1 MAATT
6 LTTESQAA
14 VVQPQRGARGVLTR
28 AGWNLADQALSSF
41 TNAAL
46 SILIARSVDAYAFG
60 AFAVCFTIYSLVL
73 GCARSLVFEPLA
85 VRYSDAPAA
94 EFRAARRNALAA
106 STLIG
111 IAVGVVVLAAASVQ
125 TPAVRDPLIAL
136 ALTLPGLMLQ
146 DALRLAFIAEG
157 RPRAAAVNDLVWGVL
172 QLGAAAALL
181 LTDVPS
187 ATLFVLTW
195 GAAAGVAALD
205 GLVRARTRPAF
216 ATAIGWLR
224 AHLDISRFFVAEY
237 LAIMG
242 AFQIAILLVGVIGA
256 VDDVG
261 SLRAAQVLLGP
272 LNILMFAIV
281 SFSIPELVRRKSE
294 PIKRLVLYTLGL
306 SAFLFLGTL
315 VWSGLLLLL
324 PDATGRQLLGD
335 AWQGGREVLPAMA
348 VTMAG
353 IGAAIGAACML
364 RALGAVRETF
374 RQSLLLAPLLLGFGT
389 VGAWQGGAEGAAIGF
404 AIAQWIPV
412 PLWWVR
418 MVRTLRA
425 RP

>member
-1 MAATT
+1 
-6 LTTESQAA
+6 LSTESGTA
-14 VVQPQRGARGVLTR
+14 VVHARPGPRSILTR
-28 AGWNLADQALSSF
+28 AGWNLADQALSSL

-46 SILIARSVDAYAFG
+46 SILIARSVDANAFG
-60 AFAVCFTIYSLVL
+60 AFAVCFTIYSLAL

-85 VRYSDAPAA
+85 VRFSDAPKA
-94 EFRAARRNALAA
+94 EFRAAKKSALAA
-106 STLIG
+106 STLFGIG
-111 IAVGVVVLAAASVQ
+111 VGLVLLALAPLQS
-125 TPAVRDPLIAL
+125 PELRDPMIAL

-157 RPRAAAVNDLVWGVL
+157 RPRAATVNDLVWGVL
-172 QLGAAAALL
+172 QLSAAAALL
-181 LTDVPS
+181 LTDIPS
-187 ATLFVLTW
+187 ATLFVATW

-205 GLVRARTRPAF
+205 GMVRAHTWPDFRTAF
-216 ATAIGWLR
+216 RWLR
-224 AHLDISRFFVAEY
+224 AHLDLSRFFVGEY

-242 AFQIAILLVGVIGA
+242 AFQVAILLVGAIGG

-261 SLRAAQVLLGP
+261 ALRAAQVLLGP

-294 PIKRLVLYTLGL
+294 PPRRLVLYALGL
-306 SAFLFLGTL
+306 SAIHFLATL
-315 VWSGLLLLL
+315 IWSALLLAL
-324 PDATGRQLLGD
+324 PDSTGRQLLGD
-335 AWQGGREVLPAMA
+335 AWEGGREVLPAMA

-374 RQSLLLAPLLLGFGT
+374 RQSLLLAPLLLVFGL
-389 VGAWQGGAEGAAIGF
+389 VGVWQGGAQGAAIGF

-412 PLWWVR
+412 PLWWLR
-418 MVRTLRA
+418 LVRTVR
-425 RP
+425 R